1 MTPQILIEASIA
13 LVPVLAFLGILLLF
27 DSYRLIGFFEMIETI
42 AFGFALA
49 VAAYFVNGY
58 LIQILAVDYTT
69 YSRFGGPIIEEV
81 LKAAAVIFFFARNRI
96 VFMIDATIIG
106 FGVGTGFALFEN
118 AYYLRMLQDAQFG
131 DWIIRGFGTAIMHGG
146 ATALFALLSQSLI
159 ERRGALRPVYFIPAL
174 VAACAIHVVYNLL
187 TALPLLSTLVVLVCL
202 PPMFLIIFS
211 KSEYAVH
218 QWLVHDY
225 ESHQQLLD
233 DIVSGRF
240 AHTEAGRFILT
251 LSRRFDQ
258 SVIDDIFAYI
268 KLHTIIVLRAEAIS
282 LARERNEKPDVP
294 QSHRE
299 DLKRLTELEKKIGR
313 TAMMALWPHLHFSRR
328 ELWELHEMGART

>member
-1 MTPQILIEASIA
+1 MTTQLLVEACVA
-13 LVPVLAFLGILLLF
+13 LVPVLVFLGVLLYF
-27 DSYRLIGFFEMIETI
+27 DSYRLISFFEMIQTI
-42 AFGFALA
+42 GLGFALA

-58 LIQILAVDYTT
+58 LIQSLGIDYTT
-69 YSRFGGPIIEEV
+69 YSRFGGPVVEEM
-81 LKAAAVIFFFARNRI
+81 LKAAALIFLFARNRI
-96 VFMIDATIIG
+96 GFMIDATIMG

-159 ERRGALRPVYFIPAL
+159 ERRGALRLIYFIPAL
-174 VAACAIHVVYNLL
+174 VAACAIHVTYNLF
-187 TALPLLSTLVVLVCL
+187 TALPLLSTLAVLLCL
-202 PPMFLIIFS
+202 PPIFLIIFS

-233 DIVSGRF
+233 DIESGRF
-240 AHTEAGRFILT
+240 AHSEAGRFILT

-258 SVIDDIFAYI
+258 PVIDDIFAYI

-282 LARERNEKPDVP
+282 LARERNEKPHVP
-294 QSHRE
+294 QAHRE
-299 DLKRLTELEKKIGR
+299 DLKRLDALEKKIGR

-328 ELWELHEMGART
+328 ELWELHEVGA

>member
-1 MTPQILIEASIA
+1 MTTQILVEASIA
-13 LVPVLAFLGILLLF
+13 LVPVLAFLGVLLYF
-27 DSYRLIGFFEMIETI
+27 DSYRLISFSEMVQTI

-49 VAAYFVNGY
+49 VAAYFLNGY
-58 LIQILAVDYTT
+58 LIQTLAIDYTT
-69 YSRFGGPIIEEV
+69 YSRFCGPVVEEV
-81 LKAAAVIFFFARNRI
+81 LKAAALIFLFARNRI
-96 VFMIDATIIG
+96 GFMIDAVIMG

-159 ERRGALRPVYFIPAL
+159 ERRGALRPIYFVPAL
-174 VAACAIHVVYNLL
+174 IAACALHITYNLF
-187 TALPLLSTLVVLVCL
+187 TALPLLSTLLLLFCL

-211 KSEYAVH
+211 KSEHAVH

-240 AHTEAGRFILT
+240 THSEAGRFILS
-251 LSRRFDQ
+251 LSRRFSQ
-258 SVIDDIFAYI
+258 SVIDDIFAFI
-268 KLHTIIVLRAEAIS
+268 KLHTIIVLRVEAMT
-282 LARERNEKPDVP
+282 LAREKNEKPDVP
-294 QSHRE
+294 PEHRE
-299 DLKRLTELEKKIGR
+299 DLKRLAALERKIGH

-328 ELWELHEMGART
+328 ELWELHETDA